1 MYRLL
6 ENKMAHHDIS
16 VLRSLC
22 MKHVLNCKNWIFIST
37 NTIFFGVRSTQFT
50 LIHAYVYIHPLY
62 IYKCFLLCTYTTDR
76 QSDICRLWCWV
87 MVTFKRTKQFRPSV
101 PLCHFCSCCCF
112 CCLKWTISRIVHFET
127 ETYEHETKTNSTKSK
142 PSRGESS
149 QVEPKRY
156 EPKQHNNN
164 NKKLYN
170 NNNNYRK
177 KENYFKVLSNHL
189 KHSLSDRPTDQPN
202 DGQRNEQ
209 STMK

>member
-16 VLRSLC
+16 VLRNLC
-22 MKHVLNCKNWIFIST
+22 VKHVLNFKNWIIIST

-50 LIHAYVYIHPLY
+50 LIHAYIYTSAIH
-62 IYKCFLLCTYTTDR
+62 IQMF
-76 QSDICRLWCWV
+76 RLWCWV

-101 PLCHFCSCCCF
+101 PLCHFCSCCCCS

-142 PSRGESS
+142 PSRVKSS
-149 QVEPKRY
+149 QSETNP
-156 EPKQHNNN
+156 NNIITIT
-164 NKKLYN
+164 KSSTIITTTTE
-170 NNNNYRK
+170 K

-189 KHSLSDRPTDQPN
+189 KHSLSDRPTNQPN

>member
-16 VLRSLC
+16 VLRNLC

-37 NTIFFGVRSTQFT
+37 NTIFFGVPSTQFT
-50 LIHAYVYIHPLY
+50 LIHAYIYIRY
-62 IYKCFLLCTYTTDR
+62 TYTNVSSSAHILLTDSQTFVACDVESWWR
-76 QSDICRLWCWV
+76 SKEQNNSVRLFHYVIFVVVVVFAVLSEQFHESC
-87 MVTFKRTKQFRPSV
+87 TLKLKHTNTKPKQTQP
-101 PLCHFCSCCCF
+101 
-112 CCLKWTISRIVHFET
+112 
-127 ETYEHETKTNSTKSK
+127 N
-142 PSRGESS
+142 PSRVEPS
-149 QVEPKRY
+149 QVEPKRN

-189 KHSLSDRPTDQPN
+189 KHSLSDRPTNQPN